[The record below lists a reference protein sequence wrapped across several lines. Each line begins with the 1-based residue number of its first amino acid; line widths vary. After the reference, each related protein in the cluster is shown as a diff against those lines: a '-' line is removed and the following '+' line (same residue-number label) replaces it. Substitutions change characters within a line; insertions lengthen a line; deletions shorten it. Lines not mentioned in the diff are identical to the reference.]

1 MRWYVLRRLGASVL
15 TLLLSSIVVFI
26 GIRALPGSPAIALS
40 GENASPKILA
50 VINAEFGLDKPLPVQ
65 YADWIGQVVR
75 GNLGTSVANGLTVRA
90 ELAQR
95 IPITFELAALALL
108 VAFVVGIPAGVLAA
122 ARRNTVSDYAVTTVS
137 LLGLSVPSFWLGLLL
152 ITGFAVHLSW
162 LPASGFVPFLQSPLG
177 NLEHM
182 IMPAFVVGIG
192 LAAVIMRQLRSGL
205 LESLGADYVRTARA
219 KGMSEFRVVCVHAL
233 RNGVLTVVTVVGLQ
247 LGLLISG
254 VVITEEIFVMP
265 GLGQLTLESVFSR
278 DYPTLEGVVLLTAT
292 GYIVVNVL
300 VDIAYSILNPR
311 IRVTGDAE

>member
-1 MRWYVLRRLGASVL
+1 MKWHVLQRLGASVL
-15 TLLLSSIVVFI
+15 TLLLSSVVVFV

-40 GENASPKILA
+40 GENANPGVLA
-50 VINAEFGLDKPLPVQ
+50 AISKQFGLDKPLPVQ
-65 YADWIGQVVR
+65 YLDWIGEVLR
-75 GNLGTSVANGLTVRA
+75 GNLGTSVSNGLSVRA

-108 VAFVVGIPAGVLAA
+108 VAFIIGIPAGVIAA
-122 ARRNTVSDYAVTTVS
+122 ARRNTLSDYTVTVVS

-152 ITGFAVHLSW
+152 ITWLAVHMSV
-162 LPASGFVPFLQSPLG
+162 LPASGFVPFLQDPLA
-177 NLEHM
+177 NLDHM

-192 LAAVIMRQLRSGL
+192 LAAVIMRQLRSGM
-205 LESLGADYVRTARA
+205 LESLGADYIRTARA
-219 KGMSEFRVVCVHAL
+219 KGLPEFRVLCIHAL
-233 RNGVLTVVTVVGLQ
+233 RNSVLTVVTVVGLQ

-254 VVITEEIFVMP
+254 VVITEQIFVMP

-300 VDIAYSILNPR
+300 VDIAYSLLNPR
-311 IRVTGDAE
+311 IRVTGEAE